1 MLNDYQ
7 EIDPSAMATQQ
18 AKFFEEL
25 EAKSP
30 TTKFRIYCE
39 ENPWASE
46 CKIYED
52 WH

>member
-18 AKFFEEL
+18 SKFLEEL
-25 EAKSP
+25 EQNSWKV
-30 TTKFRIYCE
+30 KFERFCE
-39 ENPWASE
+39 ENPWDVE

-52 WH
+52 